1 MPNDELKDL
10 IQQAVEEMRRHF
22 DVSNEDVR
30 EDVRGVAEAVT
41 TLDAKFERE
50 IASVRTEMREGF
62 SETQAMFKFSL
73 RTGPSD
79 QRAGGAPAE
88 ARARP
93 G

>member
-41 TLDAKFERE
+41 ALDAKFERE

-62 SETQAMFKFSL
+62 SETQAMFKFSHAEL
-73 RTGPSD
+73 V